1 MARQDILL
9 DDDNNFSTEDGDF
22 VTGDSDD
29 QHVELLC
36 QLQPGE
42 LKENPTIGIGLNK
55 YLKKQ
60 STSINEIKQAIKVG
74 IEADGYSVNDFSI
87 DSDGEFELDYEL
99 EE

>member
-22 VTGDSDD
+22 VCGDSDD

-42 LKENPTIGIGLNK
+42 LKENPTVGIGLNK

-60 STSINEIKQAIKVG
+60 NTSINEIKQAIKVG
-74 IEADGYSVNDFSI
+74 LKADSYSVSDLTI
-87 DSDGEFELDYEL
+87 DTNGEFELDYEL
-99 EE
+99 DE